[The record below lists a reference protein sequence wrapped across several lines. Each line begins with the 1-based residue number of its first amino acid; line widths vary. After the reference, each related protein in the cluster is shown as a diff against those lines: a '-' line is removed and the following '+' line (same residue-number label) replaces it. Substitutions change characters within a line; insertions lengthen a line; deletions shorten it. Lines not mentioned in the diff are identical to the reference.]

1 MAAGDYV
8 RSCKA
13 QEASEA
19 PDNINDDWYVEYSGT
34 SMATPAAAGASAI
47 VREYLMEVA
56 ERPEPQGALVKAMLI
71 LGAEDMGTRDI
82 PNNDEGWGRVNLVNT
97 LLPDSDV
104 GIFVDD
110 RSRLSSGQE
119 ASYNFDVTRS
129 GEPLKVV
136 LTWSDYPGSTFSSTQ
151 LRNNLNLEVTSPDGS
166 VTYVG
171 NDFAN
176 GRSTTGG
183 AKDTKNNVEVV
194 LIDSATT
201 GIWNVKVKDF
211 SHGGSR
217 TYQPFAIAVRGV
229 NVNDLTPDPS
239 IAPGSFEIS
248 TPIPQVGEPTSFSVS
263 VVNQGSGSFAEA
275 FVSAHVNG
283 DPLETKSLGMSPGE
297 EVRLEWDWTPQS
309 SDKGETQILSLIHI

>member
-1 MAAGDYV
+1 MSPPGTAKNVITVGAHVNRYSSNAEDEMYYWSSRGPTDDGRIKPDIVAAGDYV

-19 PDNINDDWYVEYSGT
+19 PDNINDDWHVEYSGT

-71 LGAEDMGTRDI
+71 LGAEDMGTRAIRD
-82 PNNDEGWGRVNLVNT
+82 NDEGWERGQPGQHAPPRQRRGDIRGRQVQAVQRA
-97 LLPDSDV
+97 
-104 GIFVDD
+104 G
-110 RSRLSSGQE
+110 G
-119 ASYNFDVTRS
+119 
-129 GEPLKVV
+129 V
-136 LTWSDYPGSTFSSTQ
+136 LQ
-151 LRNNLNLEVTSPDGS
+151 LRRHQVGGAAQGGPGMVGLPGLDILRHAAQEQPEPGGDLPDGS

-176 GRSTTGG
+176 GRSTSGG

-194 LIDSATT
+194 LIDSAST

-217 TYQPFAIAVRGV
+217 TYQPFAIAVR
-229 NVNDLTPDPS
+229 
-239 IAPGSFEIS
+239 ES
-248 TPIPQVGEPTSFSVS
+248 T
-263 VVNQGSGSFAEA
+263 
-275 FVSAHVNG
+275 
-283 DPLETKSLGMSPGE
+283 
-297 EVRLEWDWTPQS
+297 
-309 SDKGETQILSLIHI
+309 

>member
-1 MAAGDYV
+1 MYYWSSRGPTDDGRIKPDIVAAGDYV

-119 ASYNFDVTRS
+119 RPTTS
-129 GEPLKVV
+129 
-136 LTWSDYPGSTFSSTQ
+136 
-151 LRNNLNLEVTSPDGS
+151 TSPGRGAAQGGPGM
-166 VTYVG
+166 VG
-171 NDFAN
+171 LPGLDILRHAAQEQPEP
-176 GRSTTGG
+176 GG
-183 AKDTKNNVEVV
+183 
-194 LIDSATT
+194 
-201 GIWNVKVKDF
+201 
-211 SHGGSR
+211 
-217 TYQPFAIAVRGV
+217 
-229 NVNDLTPDPS
+229 DLPRR
-239 IAPGSFEIS
+239 
-248 TPIPQVGEPTSFSVS
+248 VG
-263 VVNQGSGSFAEA
+263 
-275 FVSAHVNG
+275 
-283 DPLETKSLGMSPGE
+283 DL
-297 EVRLEWDWTPQS
+297 RR
-309 SDKGETQILSLIHI
+309 